1 MGGCCHDACHRGVAG
16 DANLSWF
23 GAFPCVC
30 PPFLTEFGGQTR
42 VRRPTVD
49 SWPRRTPGSPVRSV
63 RALRDHGLRD
73 LGISQATESAVLWS
87 SEYGKHRRSTPP
99 ASRVQSGVGFPA
111 LRHRSRIWPRVG
123 FSKVSAVAELLPG
136 VHAFPRASQG
146 LRPARTIELISLTG
160 GGATFASLIGGR
172 GEHCHASRGMES
184 GRITRLWP
192 DPLAAIAG
200 MGIRPWPSTQPMG
213 VPELVIS
220 CRDSHLVPTFGGRR
234 TLDMVEKGQE
244 MASAGRCRGEDVR
257 QPRRSS
263 CARKPE
269 IPNLVDRFGRSTD
282 DRLAILRDRVEPN
295 LPKDFRDAIAA
306 GPVFNVE
313 DGVIW
318 RDED

>member
-1 MGGCCHDACHRGVAG
+1 MVLRIREAQAEYAARLPSPERRRISSLAAPFADLAPGGLLQGLDGRRVA
-16 DANLSWF
+16 S
-23 GAFPCVC
+23 
-30 PPFLTEFGGQTR
+30 GG
-42 VRRPTVD
+42 
-49 SWPRRTPGSPVRSV
+49 
-63 RALRDHGLRD
+63 
-73 LGISQATESAVLWS
+73 
-87 SEYGKHRRSTPP
+87 
-99 ASRVQSGVGFPA
+99 
-111 LRHRSRIWPRVG
+111 SRIPSRFAG
-123 FSKVSAVAELLPG
+123 PPPSPD
-136 VHAFPRASQG
+136 HRADQPD
-146 LRPARTIELISLTG
+146 RR

-192 DPLAAIAG
+192 DSLAAIAG